1 MKPYQGSDGDSGI
14 EAYECG
20 PGWIAVRFRHGGTYR
35 YDARHPGTEHVL
47 EMQRLAEAGD
57 GLNTYINRHVRGDY
71 AGREAL
77 DPLSPGYLVRS
88 SDDPLPCPCGNGI
101 FVW

>member
-1 MKPYQGSDGDSGI
+1 MSLSPHPAGGMETAAMKPYQGSDGDSGI

-35 YDARHPGTEHVL
+35 YDARHPGTGHVL
-47 EMQRLAEAGD
+47 EMQRLAAAGD
-57 GLNTYINRHVRGDY
+57 GLNTYINRRVRGDY

-77 DPLSPGYLVRS
+77 DP
-88 SDDPLPCPCGNGI
+88 
-101 FVW
+101 